1 MPTLLC
7 PAKLNLTLAVGPRRA
22 DGYHDLESLVV
33 PITLCDELSF
43 EPRDPNPSAARFT
56 LACDDPT
63 IPVDATNL
71 VLRAATALDA
81 ALSEPRPSESGLRR
95 DPTRC
100 LLFGGHFTL
109 KKRIPA
115 GAGLGGGSSNA
126 AGALKLL
133 AQQVVY
139 SPSSSTLQAIAAR
152 IGSDVPL
159 FLADSPVI
167 MRGRGEQIAPLTL
180 PQIGFAVVVMP
191 QIHCS
196 TAAVYAAFD
205 ALPPPPSRPRTE
217 DVLSG
222 AEAIADLMPLGFND
236 LEEPAFRVAP
246 PLRELHQRLQQFAP
260 FRLTGSG
267 SALFT
272 LAGNRRRAEEIAAEI
287 RAHTAG
293 RCEVAQLLTLPSSG
307 DPTAA

>member
-1 MPTLLC
+1 MSTITC
-7 PAKLNLTLAVGPRRA
+7 PAKLNLTLAVGPRRP

-43 EPRDPNPSAARFT
+43 EPRDPDPRVPRFT
-56 LACDDPT
+56 LTCDDPT

-81 ALSEPRPSESGLRR
+81 ALSEPRPLGGVLRR
-95 DPTRC
+95 DPARS

-133 AQQVVY
+133 AQEAVY
-139 SPSSSTLQAIAAR
+139 SPSALELHAIAAR

-167 MRGRGEQIAPLTL
+167 MRGRGEQLTAVRL
-180 PQIGFAVVVMP
+180 PGGGFAVVVLP

-205 ALPPPPSRPRTE
+205 ALPPPPARPRIN
-217 DVLSG
+217 DVLARAKSL
-222 AEAIADLMPLGFND
+222 EDLMPLGFND
-236 LEEPAFRVAP
+236 LVEPAFRVAP
-246 PLRELHQRLQQFAP
+246 PLRELHHQLQQFAP

-272 LAGNRRRAEEIAAEI
+272 LVGNRPRATDLAARVRSALSVRVE
-287 RAHTAG
+287 
-293 RCEVAQLLTLPSSG
+293 P
-307 DPTAA
+307 AALFP

>member
-7 PAKLNLTLAVGPRRA
+7 PAKLNLTLAVGPRRP
-22 DGYHDLESLVV
+22 DGYHDLESLVT

-43 EPRDPNPSAARFT
+43 EPRDPNPDAPRFT

-81 ALSEPRPSESGLRR
+81 ALSDPRPLGDMFRR
-95 DPTRC
+95 DPTRPS
-100 LLFGGHFTL
+100 LLSGHFTL

-133 AQQVVY
+133 AQHVDY
-139 SPSSSTLQAIAAR
+139 SPSSSPLQAIAAR

-159 FLADSPVI
+159 FLAESPVI
-167 MRGRGEQIAPLTL
+167 MRGRGEQITPLKL
-180 PQIGFAVVVMP
+180 PHAGFAVVVMP

-205 ALPPPPSRPRTE
+205 ALPPPPERPRAA
-217 DVLSG
+217 DALAG
-222 AEAIADLMPLGFND
+222 AKSLEDLMPLGFND

-246 PLRELHQRLQQFAP
+246 PLRELHHQLQQFAP

-272 LAGNRRRAEEIAAEI
+272 LVSNRPRAEEIAAEV
-287 RAHTAG
+287 RTCTAA
-293 RCEVAQLLTLPSSG
+293 RCEVAQLLSPRV
-307 DPTAA
+307 